1 LEQRLLPTGTGVVVQ
16 CLTQSDAHSESDDEG
31 DADDDPVPREATPA
45 PSALAA
51 LAALARLSVVLLRH
65 GS

>member
-16 CLTQSDAHSESDDEG
+16 CLTQSDAHSERDNEG
-31 DADDDPVPREATPA
+31 DADDDPVPGEATPS

-51 LAALARLSVVLLRH
+51 LGRLSVVLRH